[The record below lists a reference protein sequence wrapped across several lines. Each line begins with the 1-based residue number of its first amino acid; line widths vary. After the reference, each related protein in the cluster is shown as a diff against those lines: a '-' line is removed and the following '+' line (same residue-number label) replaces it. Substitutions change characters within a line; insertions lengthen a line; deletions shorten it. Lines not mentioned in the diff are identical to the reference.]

1 MTSNCYSA
9 GGSSQANGMDDM
21 IKYLSCQIKKV
32 GGKNPIVFLDAGAVI
47 DFEKWIKQAKL
58 KDSSLTSDHFYGSL
72 GRQGFPLFLTEHNL
86 EEVEA
91 HHIDHKIGGRP
102 EIGPRTMDISKKM
115 YSGYMDFLKNAV
127 PTLSIDNVRLD
138 TFWASRLAFP
148 EDHKKSEQD
157 PMSYNDREL
166 VASSVW
172 SRYVDHSHL
181 PTGVVILSP
190 DAHVIETT
198 RVLTDSRSDI
208 SDKFGYGGVSVLSTR

>member
-1 MTSNCYSA
+1 MNTNYPSA
-9 GGSSQANGMDDM
+9 GSSSQNTIMDKM
-21 IKYLSCQIKKV
+21 VKYVSERIKSL

-58 KDSSLTSDHFYGSL
+58 KNSSLTPDHFYGALNS
-72 GRQGFPLFLTEHNL
+72 QGFSVFLTEHAL
-86 EEVEA
+86 EEVET

-102 EIGPRTMDISKKM
+102 EVGPRTMDISRKLH
-115 YSGYMDFLKNAV
+115 SNYMDFLKNAV

-172 SRYVDHSHL
+172 SRYVDHAHA

-198 RVLTDSRSDI
+198 RILTDSRYDV